1 MCCCEYDIIKYILI
15 YSITIMMVI
24 YLVSGEDYLITNEDL
39 SKLTGSTTTQTTIDP
54 VLLESYRKN
63 TIKSFIIFGVIF
75 GLINTACWIASII
88 KAIIDRRKIK
98 KRNLARQDAKRF
110 KTESHRKSVLKDL
123 IDPEPPKLILPSIV
137 DSAVKNYKNVS
148 PTTPNL
154 TDSPIHHFS
163 RCSTLRR
170 SDSLKRS
177 TQGEIDEPTEKDLF
191 VK

>member
-1 MCCCEYDIIKYILI
+1 MCCCEYEIIKYIII
-15 YSITIMMVI
+15 YFITIMMVI
-24 YLVSGEDYLITNEDL
+24 YLVSGEDYLLTNEDI
-39 SKLTGSTTTQTTIDP
+39 SKLTETTRQTTIDP
-54 VLLESYRKN
+54 ILLESYRKT

-75 GLINTACWIASII
+75 GLINVACWIVSII

-123 IDPEPPKLILPSIV
+123 INPEPPTLILPNIV
-137 DSAVKNYKNVS
+137 DNAVKIHKNIS
-148 PTTPNL
+148 PTTSNPS
-154 TDSPIHHFS
+154 DSPIHHFS

-177 TQGEIDEPTEKDLF
+177 TQSEIDEPTEKDLF

>member
-75 GLINTACWIASII
+75 GLINIACWIASII

-148 PTTPNL
+148 STTPNL

-170 SDSLKRS
+170 SGSLKRS
-177 TQGEIDEPTEKDLF
+177 TQSEIDEPTEKDLF